1 MQDLKVVG
9 SELGALIV
17 ANQNEEEFR
26 LIVDDSFHVHLRR
39 AKPVGPVTGAA
50 VKISPREVQAHIRGG
65 LSAEDVAAV
74 TGASLEYVQR
84 FEGPVIAEREHIVGT
99 ALGVAV
105 LPTTDG
111 TSDDTDATFGSVIR
125 ARLERLGATGERW
138 TSWKDAEG
146 GWIVKLAFTADQ
158 VEHDARWAFEPK
170 KLALAPI
177 GSEATTLS
185 RQGDMPAGLIPRLR
199 AVDLNDSGPDTSR
212 FDSGA
217 FTIDNDLTDGLRGD
231 ALGEAKDGLRS
242 ATPEVFR
249 APEGSTLT
257 ETPFGR
263 GTSSKAAT
271 QAAINREAEVSSQPN
286 QTADLLEALRKRRGE
301 RESAPTVDDEPGTLT
316 PVTPHT
322 RQTPQTG
329 SVFGAGVFDTAE
341 FEAAREQ
348 RAAEPEEPAQ
358 PTNGKAQRK
367 GRASMPSWDEIVF
380 GAKSDDDPV

>member
-9 SELGALIV
+9 AELGALIV

-39 AKPVGPVTGAA
+39 AKPVGTTPGTA

-65 LSAEDVAAV
+65 LSAEDVSAV

-111 TSDDTDATFGSVIR
+111 TADDAEATFGSVIR
-125 ARLERLGATGERW
+125 ARLEKLGATGERW
-138 TSWKDAEG
+138 TSWKEAEG
-146 GWIVKLAFTADQ
+146 GWIVKLAFNAEQ

-170 KLALAPI
+170 KLALTPI

-199 AVDLNDSGPDTSR
+199 AVDLTDSGPDTSR

-217 FTIDNDLTDGLRGD
+217 FTIDTDLSDGFR
-231 ALGEAKDGLRS
+231 
-242 ATPEVFR
+242 PEPVR
-249 APEGSTLT
+249 QADPPMMSDVS
-257 ETPFGR
+257 FGR

-301 RESAPTVDDEPGTLT
+301 REAAPTVVDETPTAPVHPNDRPG
-316 PVTPHT
+316 
-322 RQTPQTG
+322 
-329 SVFGAGVFDTAE
+329 GALSVFDTAE
-341 FEAAREQ
+341 FETNHPAPSQSEETAA
-348 RAAEPEEPAQ
+348 PSS
-358 PTNGKAQRK
+358 GKQRK